1 MTGQILLATTLTL
14 TLGFSICSAQN
25 AKTSSDRGKELC
37 QEAKYTAAQKGK
49 IVTITAKGEHNTG
62 GYRVAFEQ
70 AAITVFPP
78 EFSFY
83 HWRPTGIVAEVI
95 TPFTATT
102 NFSSKKK
109 VKSVKVT
116 DGNGPHEI
124 QMAQH

>member
-1 MTGQILLATTLTL
+1 MTSRILFATTITL
-14 TLGFSICSAQN
+14 TLGFSVCLAQD
-25 AKTSSDRGKELC
+25 AKAGSDRGKELC
-37 QEAKYTAAQKGK
+37 QEAKYTAVQKGK

-102 NFSSKKK
+102 SFPSKKK

-124 QMAQH
+124 QVAQN